1 MAQNDM
7 SASTNEQS
15 LSVGGMALDMAKDR
29 IGVVMDLTPTRV
41 HLRPG
46 GGGLEWEADP
56 GDVRPASGTE
66 VLRARVALI
75 DAARGLTREGAREH
89 G

>member
-1 MAQNDM
+1 
-7 SASTNEQS
+7 
-15 LSVGGMALDMAKDR
+15 MALDMAKGR

-46 GGGLEWEADP
+46 GGGLEWEAER
-56 GDVRPASGTE
+56 GDVRPADGTE

-75 DAARGLTREGAREH
+75 DAARGITLEGARR